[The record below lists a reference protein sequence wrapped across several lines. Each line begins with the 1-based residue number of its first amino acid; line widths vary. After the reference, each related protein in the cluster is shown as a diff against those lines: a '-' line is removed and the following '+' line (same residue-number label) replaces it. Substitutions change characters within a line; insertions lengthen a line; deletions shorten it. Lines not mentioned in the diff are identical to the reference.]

1 MSACKI
7 KRKQCSE
14 NENPNS
20 TPENNIANLELKMK
34 TIVIDD
40 AEVFST
46 PKRLSNSPD
55 DMEASQNSPAH
66 VFTRTPMDD
75 DAINATIHSNP
86 KHGNNRI
93 TKPMESFSTP

>member
-1 MSACKI
+1 MSSGKI

-40 AEVFST
+40 AEVLST
-46 PKRLSNSPD
+46 SKWLLNSPY
-55 DMEASQNSPAH
+55 DMEASQNSLPH
-66 VFTRTPMDD
+66 VFIGTPMDGA
-75 DAINATIHSNP
+75 AINAIHSNP
-86 KHGNNRI
+86 KH
-93 TKPMESFSTP
+93 